1 MCLINKTI
9 FRMMKSKNKESNLP
23 DNFNQGRVLLAEDS
37 VISAVHAESILKDLK
52 LKIDVVQN
60 GMEALRKTQE
70 NRYDILLLDIYMPEM
85 DGLEATKHIRLM
97 EPARRRTPILILSS
111 HPIEVDFLE
120 SNDIDD
126 VVVKPFSREEL
137 AGKIFKYITRNSN

>member
-1 MCLINKTI
+1 
-9 FRMMKSKNKESNLP
+9 MMKSKNKESNLP

-97 EPARRRTPILILSS
+97 EPARWRTPILILSS

>member
-137 AGKIFKYITRNSN
+137 AGKIFKYITR

>member
-1 MCLINKTI
+1 
-9 FRMMKSKNKESNLP
+9 MMKSKNKESNLP

-137 AGKIFKYITRNSN
+137 AGKIFKYITR